1 LKARQLGGN
10 LSKFGAT
17 AEAFFVVEIDPGPWI
32 CHCCRAKS
40 LMPGIGTTKL
50 RVLPV
55 EFVRHNKT
63 MRNAKIL
70 RLNKAGTPID
80 WISREEAATLV
91 VKDQVV
97 WALGENAFVIRGG
110 INRLGK
116 QSVLSLP
123 SILASDGSVKLN
135 DFVPPLVNGYLF
147 RRDQFL
153 CMYCGG
159 DFTTDNLSRDH
170 ILPVSRSGTDSWTNV
185 VTACKRCNHRKAN
198 RTPEEA
204 GMQLLAVPFVPNRY
218 EFFYLANK
226 NILADQ
232 MEFLKSQFSRYG
244 TWS

>member
-1 LKARQLGGN
+1 
-10 LSKFGAT
+10 
-17 AEAFFVVEIDPGPWI
+17 
-32 CHCCRAKS
+32 
-40 LMPGIGTTKL
+40 
-50 RVLPV
+50 
-55 EFVRHNKT
+55 

-97 WALGENAFVIRGG
+97 WALGENAFEIRGG

-123 SILASDGSVKLN
+123 SILASDGSVKLS
-135 DFVPPLVNGYLF
+135 DFVPPLVNSYLF
-147 RRDQFL
+147 RSDHFL

-159 DFTTDNLSRDH
+159 EFTTDNLSRDH

-226 NILADQ
+226 NILSDQ
-232 MEFLKSQFSRYG
+232 MEFLKTQFSRHG

>member
-1 LKARQLGGN
+1 MLVKLEGIAD
-10 LSKFGAT
+10 FGH
-17 AEAFFVVEIDPGPWI
+17 EIRG
-32 CHCCRAKS
+32 
-40 LMPGIGTTKL
+40 
-50 RVLPV
+50 LPE
-55 EFVRHNKT
+55 EFVRHNKA

-70 RLNKAGTPID
+70 RLNKAGMPID

-97 WALGENAFVIRGG
+97 WALGENAFEIRGG
-110 INRLGK
+110 INRMGR

-123 SILASDGSVKLN
+123 SILASDGSIKLN
-135 DFVPPLVNGYLF
+135 DFVPPLVNNYLF

-159 DFTTDNLSRDH
+159 EFPVDNLSRDH

-198 RTPEEA
+198 QTPEEA
-204 GMQLLAVPFVPNRY
+204 RMQLIAVPFVPNRY

-226 NILADQ
+226 NILTDQ
-232 MEFLKSQFSRYG
+232 MDFLKTQFSQNG
-244 TWS
+244 KWS

>member
-1 LKARQLGGN
+1 
-10 LSKFGAT
+10 
-17 AEAFFVVEIDPGPWI
+17 
-32 CHCCRAKS
+32 
-40 LMPGIGTTKL
+40 
-50 RVLPV
+50 
-55 EFVRHNKT
+55 

-80 WISREEAATLV
+80 WITREEAATLV

-97 WALGENAFVIRGG
+97 WALGENAFEIRGG
-110 INRLGK
+110 INRMGV

-135 DFVPPLVNGYLF
+135 QFVPPLVNSYLF

-153 CMYCGG
+153 CMYCGHE
-159 DFTTDNLSRDH
+159 FTAENLSRDH
-170 ILPVSRSGTDSWTNV
+170 IVPVSRDGTDSWTNC
-185 VTACKRCNHRKAN
+185 VTACKRCNHRKSN

-204 GMQLLAVPFVPNRY
+204 GMELLAVPFVPNRY

-232 MEFLKSQFSRYG
+232 MDFLKTQFSRHG

>member
-1 LKARQLGGN
+1 VLTLVKIAGIVE
-10 LSKFGAT
+10 FGH
-17 AEAFFVVEIDPGPWI
+17 EIRG
-32 CHCCRAKS
+32 
-40 LMPGIGTTKL
+40 
-50 RVLPV
+50 LPD
-55 EFVRHNKT
+55 EFVRHNKA

-70 RLNKAGTPID
+70 RLNKAGMPID

-97 WALGENAFVIRGG
+97 WALGENAFEIRGG
-110 INRLGK
+110 INRMGR
-116 QSVLSLP
+116 QSVLALP
-123 SILASDGSVKLN
+123 SILASDGSIKLN
-135 DFVPPLVNGYLF
+135 EFVPPLVNSYLF

-159 DFTTDNLSRDH
+159 EFLADNLSRDH

-198 RTPEEA
+198 HTPEEA

-232 MEFLKSQFSRYG
+232 MDFLKTQFSQNG
-244 TWS
+244 KWS

>member
-1 LKARQLGGN
+1 MLVKLEGIAD
-10 LSKFGAT
+10 FGH
-17 AEAFFVVEIDPGPWI
+17 EIRG
-32 CHCCRAKS
+32 
-40 LMPGIGTTKL
+40 
-50 RVLPV
+50 LPE
-55 EFVRHNKT
+55 EFVRHNKA

-70 RLNKAGTPID
+70 RLNKAGMPID

-97 WALGENAFVIRGG
+97 WALGENAFEIRGG
-110 INRLGK
+110 INRMGR

-123 SILASDGSVKLN
+123 SILASDGSIKLN
-135 DFVPPLVNGYLF
+135 DFVPPLVNNYLF

-159 DFTTDNLSRDH
+159 EFPADNLSRDH

-198 RTPEEA
+198 QTPEEA
-204 GMQLLAVPFVPNRY
+204 HMQLIAVPFVPNRY

-226 NILADQ
+226 NILTDQ
-232 MEFLKSQFSRYG
+232 MDFLKTQFSQNG
-244 TWS
+244 KWS

>member
-1 LKARQLGGN
+1 
-10 LSKFGAT
+10 
-17 AEAFFVVEIDPGPWI
+17 
-32 CHCCRAKS
+32 
-40 LMPGIGTTKL
+40 
-50 RVLPV
+50 
-55 EFVRHNKT
+55 

-91 VKDQVV
+91 VKEQVV

-110 INRLGK
+110 VNRLGK

-123 SILASDGSVKLN
+123 SILASDGSVKLS
-135 DFVPPLVNGYLF
+135 DFVPPLVNSYLF

-159 DFTTDNLSRDH
+159 EFTTDNLSRDH

-185 VTACKRCNHRKAN
+185 VTACTRCNHRKAN

-226 NILADQ
+226 NILSDQ
-232 MEFLKSQFSRYG
+232 MEFLKTQFSRHG

>member
-1 LKARQLGGN
+1 
-10 LSKFGAT
+10 
-17 AEAFFVVEIDPGPWI
+17 
-32 CHCCRAKS
+32 
-40 LMPGIGTTKL
+40 M
-50 RVLPV
+50 
-55 EFVRHNKT
+55 
-63 MRNAKIL
+63 MNAKIL

-80 WISREEAATLV
+80 WITREQAATLV

-97 WALGENAFVIRGG
+97 WALGEDAFEIRGG
-110 INRLGK
+110 INRLGR

-123 SILASDGSVKLN
+123 SILASDGSVKLS
-135 DFVPPLVNGYLF
+135 DFLPPLVNRYLF

-159 DFTTDNLSRDH
+159 EFTAVNLSRDH
-170 ILPVSRSGTDSWTNV
+170 ILPVSRSGTDNWTNV

-198 RTPEEA
+198 QTPEEA
-204 GMQLLAVPFVPNRY
+204 GMQLLAVPFVPNRH

-232 MEFLKSQFSRYG
+232 MDFLKSQFSRHG

>member
-1 LKARQLGGN
+1 
-10 LSKFGAT
+10 
-17 AEAFFVVEIDPGPWI
+17 
-32 CHCCRAKS
+32 
-40 LMPGIGTTKL
+40 
-50 RVLPV
+50 
-55 EFVRHNKT
+55 

-97 WALGENAFVIRGG
+97 WALGENSFEMRGG
-110 INRLGK
+110 INRIGR

-123 SILASDGSVKLN
+123 SILASDGSVKLK
-135 DFVPPLVNGYLF
+135 DFVPPLVNSYLF

-159 DFTTDNLSRDH
+159 EFTADKLSRDH
-170 ILPVSRSGTDSWTNV
+170 IQPVSRDGGDYWTNV

-198 RTPEEA
+198 HTPEEA
-204 GMQLLAVPFVPNRY
+204 GMELLAVPFVPNRY

-226 NILADQ
+226 NILTDQ
-232 MEFLKSQFSRYG
+232 MEFLKTQFSKNG
-244 TWS
+244 TWLTVNRKLLT

>member
-1 LKARQLGGN
+1 
-10 LSKFGAT
+10 
-17 AEAFFVVEIDPGPWI
+17 
-32 CHCCRAKS
+32 
-40 LMPGIGTTKL
+40 
-50 RVLPV
+50 
-55 EFVRHNKT
+55 

-91 VKDQVV
+91 VKEQVV

-110 INRLGK
+110 VNRLGK

-123 SILASDGSVKLN
+123 SILASDGSVKLS
-135 DFVPPLVNGYLF
+135 DFVPPLVNSYLF
-147 RRDQFL
+147 R
-153 CMYCGG
+153 
-159 DFTTDNLSRDH
+159 H

-226 NILADQ
+226 NILSDQ
-232 MEFLKSQFSRYG
+232 MEFLKTQFSRHG